1 MWLLDMCC
9 LLRLQS
15 ARAELEEQLSV
26 AIEDAKEL
34 ATEAVSKP
42 RQQRRLSLQ
51 GENFRCSPKL

>member
-34 ATEAVSKP
+34 ATEAVS
-42 RQQRRLSLQ
+42 
-51 GENFRCSPKL
+51 